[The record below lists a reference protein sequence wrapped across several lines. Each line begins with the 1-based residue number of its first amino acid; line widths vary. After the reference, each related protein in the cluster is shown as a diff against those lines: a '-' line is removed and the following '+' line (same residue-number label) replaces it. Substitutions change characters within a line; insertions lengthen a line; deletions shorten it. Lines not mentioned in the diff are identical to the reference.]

1 MLGPATPFAHPD
13 PAHGAGGPTPRQE
26 LIAAHYLALG
36 ETVGMAA
43 RLAGIRAPT
52 LQLLTEEPEF
62 TALVEECRRI
72 EALPRA
78 EQEARLDRFFRRAVE
93 RALAD
98 GRVGAIAAAMRLLGL
113 GARGGR
119 GPGGGDRQAEDEV
132 SEEEL
137 AEAGGRWGMV
147 PDGAGGWLTPEGR
160 EAMPGREVDIVIGKD
175 GPVRC
180 LETLELAEL
189 SPDFVD
195 SLDDQTLEQTQE
207 LNRLAYSHGGPQW
220 DPVTRTFWYWE
231 SAKAEA
237 KRLRE
242 QEPARAASAPWDP
255 AADVIRQAAKA
266 AATDPT
272 PPPPSLNPK
281 APTSAEKKPRAAGPD
296 LAVRLDRLLASGTP
310 ADAAEADLAEAVCS
324 LLWPNWPAYEGEL
337 DLMEL
342 WRLRDLL
349 ARTDVHPQ
357 LLARLGG
364 ASSGPRAEQGGWSHP
379 RARAGPDVLGGESR
393 VRLMSLPTRRPVERP
408 PKGMAVLSGG
418 VSQRVEPA
426 AAR

>member
-1 MLGPATPFAHPD
+1 MLGPTTPFSHPD
-13 PAHGAGGPTPRQE
+13 PAHGVGGPTPRQE
-26 LIAAHYLALG
+26 LIAAHYLAQG

-52 LQLLTEEPEF
+52 LQRLVEEPEF
-62 TALVEECRRI
+62 EALVEECRRI

-119 GPGGGDRQAEDEV
+119 GPGGGDGQADDEV

-147 PDGAGGWLTPEGR
+147 PDGAGGWLTPDGR

-195 SLDDQTLEQTQE
+195 SLDDQSLEQTQE
-207 LNRLAYSHGGPQW
+207 LNRLAYSYGGPQW

-255 AADVIRQAAKA
+255 AAEVIRQAA
-266 AATDPT
+266 
-272 PPPPSLNPK
+272 
-281 APTSAEKKPRAAGPD
+281 
-296 LAVRLDRLLASGTP
+296 
-310 ADAAEADLAEAVCS
+310 EAD
-324 LLWPNWPAYEGEL
+324 PNQ
-337 DLMEL
+337 
-342 WRLRDLL
+342 
-349 ARTDVHPQ
+349 ARTTAPEPEPHGANERREEAPGRR
-357 LLARLGG
+357 ARLGCPPG
-364 ASSGPRAEQGGWSHP
+364 SPAGERHARRCGG
-379 RARAGPDVLGGESR
+379 SR
-393 VRLMSLPTRRPVERP
+393 PCR
-408 PKGMAVLSGG
+408 GG
-418 VSQRVEPA
+418 VLA
-426 AAR
+426 AVAELAAV

>member
-1 MLGPATPFAHPD
+1 MLGPATPHAHPEEAFS
-13 PAHGAGGPTPRQE
+13 PPGPTPRQE
-26 LIAAHYLALG
+26 LIAAHYLAQG

-52 LQLLTEEPEF
+52 LQRLVEEPEF
-62 TALVEECRRI
+62 EALVEECRRI

-98 GRVGAIAAAMRLLGL
+98 DRVGAIAAAMRLLGL

-207 LNRLAYSHGGPQW
+207 LNRLAYSYGGPQW
-220 DPVTRTFWYWE
+220 DPVTRTFWY
-231 SAKAEA
+231 
-237 KRLRE
+237 
-242 QEPARAASAPWDP
+242 
-255 AADVIRQAAKA
+255 
-266 AATDPT
+266 
-272 PPPPSLNPK
+272 
-281 APTSAEKKPRAAGPD
+281 
-296 LAVRLDRLLASGTP
+296 
-310 ADAAEADLAEAVCS
+310 
-324 LLWPNWPAYEGEL
+324 
-337 DLMEL
+337 
-342 WRLRDLL
+342 
-349 ARTDVHPQ
+349 
-357 LLARLGG
+357 
-364 ASSGPRAEQGGWSHP
+364 
-379 RARAGPDVLGGESR
+379 
-393 VRLMSLPTRRPVERP
+393 
-408 PKGMAVLSGG
+408 
-418 VSQRVEPA
+418 
-426 AAR
+426 